1 MVDGMVIKMSRNRC
15 SRHIVC
21 RMLYRSKRINLLAH
35 RKNNDTSRMLSGR
48 SPDADTSL
56 YNTVNL
62 TVSLVNSALFIIIF
76 DISKCSLV
84 RKCTNRSGTERLSV
98 TENNLTVSMGFTLI
112 LTGKV

>member
-1 MVDGMVIKMSRNRC
+1 MSRNRC

-21 RMLYRSKRINLLAH
+21 RMLYRGKSIDLLTH

-62 TVSLVNSALFIIIF
+62 TISLVDSTLLIIVF
-76 DISKCSLV
+76 DISKCGLV

>member
-1 MVDGMVIKMSRNRC
+1 
-15 SRHIVC
+15 
-21 RMLYRSKRINLLAH
+21 
-35 RKNNDTSRMLSGR
+35 MLSGR

-62 TVSLVNSALFIIIF
+62 TISLVDSTLLIIVF
-76 DISKCSLV
+76 DISKCGLV

-98 TENNLTVSMGFTLI
+98 TENNLTVSMGFTLL